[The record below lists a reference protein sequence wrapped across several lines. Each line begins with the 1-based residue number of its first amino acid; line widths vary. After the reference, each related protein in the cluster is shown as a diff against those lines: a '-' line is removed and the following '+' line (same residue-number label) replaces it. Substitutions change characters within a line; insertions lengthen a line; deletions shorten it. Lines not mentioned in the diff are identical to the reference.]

1 MQPKETLEIT
11 GNLSEHSLVELL
23 TESSLASLNG
33 SFRLSSQQ
41 FKAIIY
47 LREGSVV
54 LAASNS
60 LRHRLSELLI
70 GTGEISREQI
80 GQCQPFANDHDLAH
94 KLIEKNL
101 LAKNDLD
108 AIFSYQLKDILT
120 MALDLSEGEW
130 VYSPFAR
137 AKADIGFSVEMNEM
151 FIHHSRKLSLE
162 EAQNK
167 IDITQEVFSNNRK
180 SAVYFKLNPQE
191 EFILSRI
198 DEFASVDYLTR
209 VCGMPANMISQ
220 SLYTLWVSGL
230 VSRTNFKSIFTDD
243 LIERFK
249 SSNFQISEKPIQKV
263 LIETKVED
271 NKIEPEILTENNEE
285 NLLSEDLSMDNY
297 LKLVEGSADHYST
310 LGLTEKADLSDI
322 KKVYFQMAKL
332 FHPDKFHNEEDALK
346 KRIQNAFTNIAQAYD
361 TLKRQDSRELYDF
374 RLRRRREN
382 AEIAAEEA
390 TENLKNGEKPSTE
403 PVKPGM
409 VDKIQL
415 AKNYFNKGFDLLM
428 SQEEEKA
435 VAFLANAVNL
445 DDTVARY
452 HAYYGKSLMSNK
464 KFRHQAEHE
473 MQAAIKLEPEN
484 VSFKIML
491 IEFYI
496 EVGLMKRADGELTRF
511 IAAYPDNKEARSL
524 LDKIVK

>member
-1 MQPKETLEIT
+1 MQSKENLEIT
-11 GNLSEHSLVELL
+11 GNLSEHSLLELL
-23 TESSLASLNG
+23 TESSVASLNG
-33 SFRLSSQQ
+33 SFRLSNQQ

-47 LREGSVV
+47 LRDGTVV
-54 LAASNS
+54 FAASNS

-70 GTGEISREQI
+70 GTGEITREQI
-80 GQCQPFANDHDLAH
+80 AQCQPFANDHNLAQ

-108 AIFSYQLKDILT
+108 AVFSYQLKDILT
-120 MALDLSEGEW
+120 MALDLSVGEW

-137 AKADIGFSVEMNEM
+137 AKADIGFSVELSEIL
-151 FIHHSRKLSLE
+151 IHQSRKLSLE

-167 IDITQEVFSNNRK
+167 IDITQEVFSNSRK
-180 SAVYFKLNPQE
+180 SAVYLKLSPQE
-191 EFILSRI
+191 EYILSRI

-230 VSRTNFKSIFTDD
+230 VSRTNYKSIFTDEQ
-243 LIERFK
+243 IERFK
-249 SSNFQISEKPIQKV
+249 SSNFQISEKPVQKV
-263 LIETKVED
+263 LIETKVEEI
-271 NKIEPEILTENNEE
+271 KIESEILTENKVE
-285 NLLSEDLSMDNY
+285 NLLSEDLTMDIY
-297 LKLVEGSADHYST
+297 LKLVESSEDHYST
-310 LGLTEKADLSDI
+310 LGLKEKADLSEI

-332 FHPDKFHNEEDALK
+332 FHPDKFHNEEEVLK

-382 AEIAAEEA
+382 AEITAEEQ
-390 TENLKNGEKPSTE
+390 TESLKNGETPTVDA
-403 PVKPGM
+403 VKPGM
-409 VDKIQL
+409 ADKIQL

-428 SQEEEKA
+428 AQEEEKA

-445 DDTVARY
+445 DGNVARY
-452 HAYYGKSLMSNK
+452 HAYYGKSLMTNK

-473 MQAAIKLEPEN
+473 IQAAIKLEPQN

-511 IAAYPDNKEARSL
+511 IAAYPDNKEAQSL